1 MQFGNAVLSA
11 ASSAGEISVPRRDRL
26 NRFSRLSSGLKSL
39 TLVYERLSVVS

>member
-26 NRFSRLSSGLKSL
+26 SKFSRRSSGLKSL
-39 TLVYERLSVVS
+39 TFVWESLSVVS